1 MWSGRLRRKMLSM
14 LLLLSQPLAA
24 VRDEDASRAGHRPQ
38 ITPRIPQR
46 AALLDRVRGRRGA
59 RPRLAAHA

>member
-24 VRDEDASRAGHRPQ
+24 VRDEDASRAGQQTRLQ
-38 ITPRIPQR
+38 SRIPQR
-46 AALLDRVRGRRGA
+46 AAFLDRVRGRRGA
-59 RPRLAAHA
+59 RPRVAAHA